1 MSVAAVATITFHP
14 LPAGLDP
21 RLPAFQ
27 FFGAGAVLG
36 DGSGGTTNIAFNI
49 VNATPTQPFY
59 IVLTSVDADSDAA
72 ATDTNP
78 VLVSEN
84 FVLDPRD
91 LTAAGIARN
100 WPLETTPTAGNDAA
114 RAITSR
120 SLQNYEPGYA
130 KAGADALFRIIWVND
145 NGITNNGRVTGL
157 LFLPEAANLPG
168 GPVLEPE
175 SAALQAKPNYPVGG
189 DAFYADLRRGD
200 PPAPV
205 AQPVVVAVP
214 AGVPNS
220 VAKSVPARSISARSI
235 RQSGVNAAVF
245 ARDEQIVV
253 DVLQDVA
260 TRGGSIN
267 TGISRFLGLSFA
279 QVQTQV
285 ATRPRPGQPPPPGAR
300 YANLTGRF
308 EEGNGGV

>member
-49 VNATPTQPFY
+49 VNASPTQPFY

-114 RAITSR
+114 RAISSK

-189 DAFYADLRRGD
+189 DAFYAELRRGD
-200 PPAPV
+200 PPPPV
-205 AQPVVVAVP
+205 VQPTVVAVP
-214 AGVPNS
+214 AATPNS
-220 VAKSVPARSISARSI
+220 VVPARSI
-235 RQSGVNAAVF
+235 RQVNQAVF
-245 ARDEQIVV
+245 ARDAAVV
-253 DVLQDVA
+253 STVLADVA
-260 TRGGSIN
+260 AVGGSIN
-267 TGISRFLGLSFA
+267 TGISRFLGLSVA

-308 EEGNGGV
+308 EEGNGGIS